1 MRNLRLALS
10 NLPKVN
16 DPNPTHALHPSKYLH
31 MFCALLS
38 LKTRVIHTSV
48 IWNAKVAP
56 NLLGWLQSSTAASF
70 SMSLMLFGGKFL
82 FEPPTVILF
91 YALGKPVS
99 AEYIFLI
106 IMWQKLSDFFKNMD
120 HFFKKSSL
128 ICYNIASVSDFAFGP
143 QCMWDIS
150 TLTGDWAHSPCIG
163 RQNVLTTG
171 PARMSPKLSDHI
183 RCKEYVLFKGHWS
196 SSFQP
201 PLFERL
207 LYARHCAGVSAL
219 LYIYHS
225 YPSEETHALLKQL
238 WTKTPGGFEFLET
251 WSSPPK

>member
-1 MRNLRLALS
+1 MRSLRLALS

-16 DPNPTHALHPSKYLH
+16 DPNPTHALHPSAKYLH

-38 LKTRVIHTSV
+38 LKMRVIHTSV

-56 NLLGWLQSSTAASF
+56 SFLGWLQSSTAASF

-91 YALGKPVS
+91 YVLGKPVS

-106 IMWQKLSDFFKNMD
+106 IMWKVKWFFKNMD
-120 HFFKKSSL
+120 HFLKKSLL
-128 ICYNIASVSDFAFGP
+128 ICYNIASVSGFAFWP

-150 TLTGDWAHSPCIG
+150 TLTGDWAHSPCLG

-171 PARMSPKLSDHI
+171 PTRTSPKLSDRI
-183 RCKEYVLFKGHWS
+183 RCKEYVLFKGHLIFFIS
-196 SSFQP
+196 STIIWAPTVCQ
-201 PLFERL
+201 
-207 LYARHCAGVSAL
+207 AL
-219 LYIYHS
+219 CWCLSTSVYLSLIS
-225 YPSEETHALLKQL
+225 
-238 WTKTPGGFEFLET
+238 
-251 WSSPPK
+251 

>member
-106 IMWQKLSDFFKNMD
+106 IMWKVKWFFKK
-120 HFFKKSSL
+120 HGPFFKKSL
-128 ICYNIASVSDFAFGP
+128 HWFVTILLQF
-143 QCMWDIS
+143 Q
-150 TLTGDWAHSPCIG
+150 
-163 RQNVLTTG
+163 VLLLGHNACGILAPWPGTEPTA
-171 PARMSPKLSDHI
+171 PALEGKMS
-183 RCKEYVLFKGHWS
+183 
-196 SSFQP
+196 
-201 PLFERL
+201 
-207 LYARHCAGVSAL
+207 
-219 LYIYHS
+219 
-225 YPSEETHALLKQL
+225 
-238 WTKTPGGFEFLET
+238 
-251 WSSPPK
+251 